1 MQHSQETQGTEAPT
15 CYRHPDRETHIRCT
29 RCERAICP
37 DCMIDAS
44 VGFQCPECVREGNRG
59 VRTART
65 LAGGRVSGD
74 PGWVT
79 RGLLALIVGF
89 YVLQLAVG
97 APLEK
102 HLVLIGYWPGA
113 EPFGVAAG
121 DLWRLLTVVLLHGG
135 VLHLLLNAYA
145 LWVWGPTVEA
155 HLGRLR
161 FGLLYALSALGGSAA
176 SYAFNGVMTPAVGAS
191 GALFGL
197 AGALVVLSRRLRYDA
212 SGLYLVLA
220 VNFVAGFLIPRVDWR
235 AHIGGFLAGLAV
247 TAVLAYA
254 PRQRRLLVQAV
265 GVLAVA
271 VVIASVVG
279 ARTAQIRERAES
291 CPADATVA
299 AERCLNGRL

>member
-1 MQHSQETQGTEAPT
+1 MQHEQETQGTAAPA
-15 CYRHPDRETHIRCT
+15 CYRHPERETYIRCS
-29 RCERAICP
+29 RCERPICP
-37 DCMIDAS
+37 DCMVDAS
-44 VGFQCPECVREGNRG
+44 VGFQCPECVREGNKG

-79 RGLLALIVGF
+79 RGLLALIVGSF
-89 YVLQLAVG
+89 VLQLAVG
-97 APLEK
+97 NRFEK

-113 EPFGVAAG
+113 DPFGVAAG
-121 DLWRLLTVVLLHGG
+121 DVWRLLTVVLLHGG

-145 LWVWGPTVEA
+145 LWIWGPTVEA

-161 FGLLYALSALGGSAA
+161 FVVLYVVSALGGSAA

-191 GALFGL
+191 GALFGV

-212 SGLYLVLA
+212 SGLYLILA

-254 PRQRRLLVQAV
+254 PRQRRTVVQAV
-265 GVLAVA
+265 GVLAV
-271 VVIASVVG
+271 VLVIATVVG
-279 ARTAQIRERAES
+279 ARTAQIRDRAET
-291 CPADATVA
+291 CPAEATVA
-299 AERCLNGRL
+299 AELCLNGDL